1 VTEAFKVIIPARL
14 GSTRLPGKM
23 LLEIGGKPLL
33 QHVYTAACKSNADQ
47 VLIATDDQ
55 QICNTAKAFG
65 AECVMTS
72 AAHTSGTDRLAE
84 AVEKLGLPDETI
96 IVNVQGDEMGM
107 PAELINQVA
116 TLLINNPAEKMA
128 TLCEEI
134 SDEKEINNPN
144 VVKVVFN
151 KNHAAIYFSRLPV
164 PWHKQGLAQQY
175 FRHIGLYAYRAGFL
189 KEYSRLP
196 PCELEQKES
205 LEQLRAL
212 YHGISIL
219 VEEGRSSSGI
229 GIDTED
235 DLNRARQQ
243 YKTAKK
249 P

>member
-1 VTEAFKVIIPARL
+1 VTEKFKVIIPARL

-33 QHVYTAACKSNADQ
+33 QHVYYAARKSNADQ
-47 VLIATDDQ
+47 ILIATDDQ

-84 AVEKLGLPDETI
+84 VVEKFGFPDGTV
-96 IVNVQGDEMGM
+96 IVNVQGDEIGL

-134 SDEKEINNPN
+134 FDEKDINNPN

-151 KNHAAIYFSRLPV
+151 KIHSAIYFSRLPI
-164 PWHKQGLAQQY
+164 PWHKQGLTQQY

-189 KEYSRLP
+189 KEYSHLP
-196 PCELEQKES
+196 RCELEQKES

-212 YHGISIL
+212 YNGINIL
-219 VEEGRSSSGI
+219 VEVARSTSGI

-243 YKTAKK
+243 YKTSQK
-249 P
+249 